1 MSTDANR
8 PSPDNDQPGTEDP
21 TGPTGPTG
29 PVAGALPAGETD
41 RSPRR
46 TLLIY
51 LAVALVVLGATVG
64 LSRALHADVGID
76 RVIVIPA
83 GTAERIAA
91 GEAVELIPADL
102 RFQLRDRLVVVN
114 NDSATHVV
122 GPFTVAAGQ
131 QLTKRFS
138 EAATIEGSCSLHP
151 GGTITIEIGGS

>member
-8 PSPDNDQPGTEDP
+8 PSPDNDQPGTED
-21 TGPTGPTG
+21 PTGPTG